1 MMKALA
7 LISVITLFVSCQSP
21 NSKESTPTEIEKT
34 EPAEETPTFANEI
47 EFAHYCI
54 DCLRYE
60 KFSAL
65 ESFIADSVLFSNYGL
80 LDKNSS
86 IKLSFKDIKNP
97 SNHPI
102 YWGMHPAKGDSI
114 FHTKDNFFTTY
125 LSAFTSDAPPTK
137 KTAYVG
143 KNPPNRDSKQVDYL
157 KYFPTSTYVDF
168 YIAPSKEGYLDWNEL
183 IIVVKKVNEKYQLQ
197 AVVHNQWMP

>member
-1 MMKALA
+1 MMKVLA
-7 LISVITLFVSCQSP
+7 LISVLTLLVSCQP
-21 NSKESTPTEIEKT
+21 QNSKDITSTVIEKT
-34 EPAEETPTFANEI
+34 EQTEETPTFASEI

-65 ESFIADSVLFSNYGL
+65 ESFIADSVLFSIYGL

-86 IKLSFKDIKNP
+86 IKLSFKDIENP
-97 SNHPI
+97 SNQPI
-102 YWGMHPAKGDSI
+102 YWGIHPAKGDSI

-137 KTAYVG
+137 KTVFKG
-143 KNPPNRDSKQVDYL
+143 ENPPNRDSKQVDYL
-157 KYFPTSTYVDF
+157 KHFPTSAYVDF
-168 YIAPSKEGYLDWNEL
+168 YIAPSKEGYMDWDEL

-197 AVVHNQWMP
+197 GVVHNQWMP